1 MNRLFIIGNGFD
13 LAHGL
18 KTKYSDFINDFW
30 KNLELKT
37 RDDLIYLNPQR
48 KMKPLNNEKITNYY
62 SFMTEL
68 LESADIPN
76 LEVDR
81 YKDMIKVSGY
91 RTVDLFRFNNEFFK
105 TITLKNGI
113 ENWVDIEREYY
124 YQLKKIVKTERE
136 PKESDDSFNSR
147 IREQVLKLNSEF
159 EQIKDLF
166 EQYLKEKIEPCISKN
181 LIKEEIITLFDVV
194 EYKKGQALN
203 NYLEE
208 FPKEDHELLLKENE
222 LLKDLYY
229 YNIEEKIIN
238 GELGN
243 KTIFLNFNYTRLI
256 NEYINCYRHD
266 LYNQIQIHG
275 KIGDKNNKINFGFGD
290 EMDEDYKMI
299 ENLDENE
306 FLRNFKSFGYLQ
318 NSNYKNLLDFIEL
331 GKFQVI
337 IMGHSCGISDRTML
351 NTIFEHPNCR
361 SIKPFY
367 YQWKD
372 EEGITHDNFT
382 ELVQNISRHFN
393 KKKQMREKVIN
404 KSLCQP
410 LPQFKKE

>member
-13 LAHGL
+13 IAHGL
-18 KTKYSDFINDFW
+18 STKYQDFINDYWSKIRIADYEDEFISIETYNFNVRLKDKEV
-30 KNLELKT
+30 KNYREFIN
-37 RDDLIYLNPQR
+37 LIYSEYNR
-48 KMKPLNNEKITNYY
+48 KFINENAGNICIKSNGNSLFDMKFHNELFKKITL
-62 SFMTEL
+62 M
-68 LESADIPN
+68 
-76 LEVDR
+76 
-81 YKDMIKVSGY
+81 
-91 RTVDLFRFNNEFFK
+91 
-105 TITLKNGI
+105 NG
-113 ENWVDIEREYY
+113 EPKWVDIEKEYY
-124 YQLKKIVKTERE
+124 QQLKQIVKSNSKDKLYEVSTLNQDFEDIKIKFEEYLSTKVDSQISAETINTEILDFL
-136 PKESDDSFNSR
+136 KIQESTYGR
-147 IREQVLKLNSEF
+147 GLE
-159 EQIKDLF
+159 
-166 EQYLKEKIEPCISKN
+166 
-181 LIKEEIITLFDVV
+181 
-194 EYKKGQALN
+194 
-203 NYLEE
+203 NYLME
-208 FPKEDHELLLKENE
+208 FPKEDRYGLKSDNE
-222 LLKDLYY
+222 KKKGLFY
-229 YNIEEKIIN
+229 
-238 GELGN
+238 GELIRRVLERSI
-243 KTIFLNFNYTRLI
+243 KEDTLILNFNYTNLI
-256 NEYINCYRHD
+256 DTYLEENHWKH
-266 LYNQIQIHG
+266 LFKHIQIHG
-275 KIGDKNNKINFGFGD
+275 KVGNDKNKINFGFGD

-393 KKKQMREKVIN
+393 KKKQMRKKVVN

>member
-13 LAHGL
+13 IAHGL
-18 KTKYSDFINDFW
+18 STKYQDFINDYWSKIRIADYEDEFISIETYNFNVRLKDKEV
-30 KNLELKT
+30 KNYREFIN
-37 RDDLIYLNPQR
+37 LIYSEYDR
-48 KMKPLNNEKITNYY
+48 KFINENAGNICINSNGNSLFDMKFHNELFKKITL
-62 SFMTEL
+62 M
-68 LESADIPN
+68 
-76 LEVDR
+76 
-81 YKDMIKVSGY
+81 
-91 RTVDLFRFNNEFFK
+91 
-105 TITLKNGI
+105 NG
-113 ENWVDIEREYY
+113 EPKWVDIEKEYY
-124 YQLKKIVKTERE
+124 QQLKQIVKSNSKDKLYEVSTLNQDFEDIKIKFEEYLSTKVDSQISAETINTEILDFL
-136 PKESDDSFNSR
+136 KIQESTYGR
-147 IREQVLKLNSEF
+147 GLE
-159 EQIKDLF
+159 
-166 EQYLKEKIEPCISKN
+166 
-181 LIKEEIITLFDVV
+181 
-194 EYKKGQALN
+194 
-203 NYLEE
+203 NYLME
-208 FPKEDHELLLKENE
+208 FPKEDRYGLKSDNE
-222 LLKDLYY
+222 KKKGLFY
-229 YNIEEKIIN
+229 
-238 GELGN
+238 GELIRRVLERSI
-243 KTIFLNFNYTRLI
+243 KEDTLILNFNYTNLI
-256 NEYINCYRHD
+256 DTYLEENHWKH
-266 LYNQIQIHG
+266 LFKHIQIHG
-275 KIGDKNNKINFGFGD
+275 KVGNDKNKINFGFGD

-393 KKKQMREKVIN
+393 KKKQMREKVVN

>member
-30 KNLELKT
+30 KNVELVK
-37 RDDLIYLNPQR
+37 RDDLIYIKPQR
-48 KMKPLNNEKITNYY
+48 GMKPLIKNEIIDYS
-62 SFMTEL
+62 SFMTHIL
-68 LESADIPN
+68 KSSDLPN
-76 LEVDR
+76 LKVDR
-81 YKDMIKVSGY
+81 FKDKISLTGYK
-91 RTVDLFRFNNEFFK
+91 TVDLFRFNNEFFK
-105 TITLKNGI
+105 IITLKNGI

-124 YQLKKIVKTERE
+124 YQLKKIAKSIKLVD
-136 PKESDDSFNSR
+136 ESDDDFNTR
-147 IREQVLKLNSEF
+147 IRQQISVLNDEF
-159 EQIKDLF
+159 EQIKELF
-166 EQYLKEKIEPCISKN
+166 ENYLKENIDSKIQKN
-181 LIKEEIITLFDVV
+181 NIIKDVFDLLKVPVWKYGV
-194 EYKKGQALN
+194 EKEKSLK
-203 NYLEE
+203 E
-208 FPKEDHELLLKENE
+208 FPKEDRDEIARENE
-222 LLKDLYY
+222 KKKGMSDYEILNEIYTG
-229 YNIEEKIIN
+229 KIKSDTLI
-238 GELGN
+238 
-243 KTIFLNFNYTRLI
+243 LNFNYTKLI
-256 NEYINCYRHD
+256 KTYLEDQYLSSFKH
-266 LYNQIQIHG
+266 IQIHG
-275 KIGDKNNKINFGFGD
+275 KVGDSHNKINFGFGD
-290 EMDEDYKMI
+290 EMDDDYKMI

-393 KKKQMREKVIN
+393 KKKQMREKVVN

>member
-18 KTKYSDFINDFW
+18 KTKYSDFIDSFW
-30 KNLELKT
+30 SESMASLNHPSWEINNSMLHIKINFETVIYVIDKDKLCKEIKEVKDLLDWQNLADKYNKNYS
-37 RDDLIYLNPQR
+37 DYNHSFIS
-48 KMKPLNNEKITNYY
+48 Y
-62 SFMTEL
+62 SF
-68 LESADIPN
+68 
-76 LEVDR
+76 
-81 YKDMIKVSGY
+81 Y
-91 RTVDLFRFNNEFFK
+91 NEFFALLCSVK
-105 TITLKNGI
+105 LEK
-113 ENWVDIEREYY
+113 WVDIEYEYY
-124 YQLKKIVKTERE
+124 QQLKQISKITYK
-136 PKESDDSFNSR
+136 DSR
-147 IREQVLKLNSEF
+147 QEKIKKLNEEF
-159 EQIKDLF
+159 NQIKDLF
-166 EQYLKEKIEPCISKN
+166 EKYLQQNVDTKISSNFIIKGVFELLNVSEYRQQDEISKIVQEFPQEDRKN
-181 LIKEEIITLFDVV
+181 VKEENDKKKGLLYSDILKGIYQGKIKENTL
-194 EYKKGQALN
+194 L
-203 NYLEE
+203 
-208 FPKEDHELLLKENE
+208 
-222 LLKDLYY
+222 
-229 YNIEEKIIN
+229 
-238 GELGN
+238 
-243 KTIFLNFNYTRLI
+243 LNFNYTKLI
-256 NEYINCYRHD
+256 DTY
-266 LYNQIQIHG
+266 LYYNHLDSLLAHIQIHG
-275 KIGDKNNKINFGFGD
+275 KVGDSHNKINFGFGD

-393 KKKQMREKVIN
+393 KKKQMREKVVN